1 VAKCTRLGE
10 PDGLAA
16 GRLETTFGV
25 ETMAAGKAD
34 IGAID
39 PPFEIMHPA
48 APGSPAVFDSP
59 HSGRVYPADFIASS
73 RLDRLTLRRSEDCYI
88 DELFAWSCDLGA
100 PLLMAHFP
108 RAYLDVNREPCE
120 LDPAM
125 FMDRLPAH
133 ANTAS
138 PRVAGGLGTIPR
150 IVCEHEE
157 IYRWPLRYREAEARI
172 ERLYRPYHAALAG
185 LMDAAAASAGWALLI
200 DCHSMPSSAAPQV
213 HRPPGGGR
221 ADIVLGDR
229 YAASCDP
236 AITGLLDEL
245 FAARGL
251 RVARNKPYAGG
262 YITQTYGQPRFARHA
277 VQVEVNRGLYIN
289 ERHLSK
295 SAGFERLRQVLA
307 EVFGAFLARLPQIAA
322 VPAIAAE

>member
-1 VAKCTRLGE
+1 MAKCTRLAKVA
-10 PDGLAA
+10 DVAA
-16 GRLETTFGV
+16 GRLATTFGM
-25 ETMAAGKAD
+25 EAMAAGKTG
-34 IGAID
+34 IGTID
-39 PPFEIMHPA
+39 PPFEIVHAA
-48 APGSPAVFDSP
+48 APGSPAVFNSP

-73 RLDRLTLRRSEDCYI
+73 RLDCLTLRRSEDCYI
-88 DELFAWSCDLGA
+88 DELFAWSSDLGA

-120 LDPAM
+120 LDPDM

-150 IVCEHEE
+150 IVCEREE
-157 IYRWPLRYREAEARI
+157 IYRRPLRYREAEARI

-200 DCHSMPSSAAPQV
+200 DCHSMPSTAAPQV
-213 HRPPGGGR
+213 HGSGGGQ

-229 YAASCDP
+229 YASSCDP
-236 AITGLLDEL
+236 AITGLLGDL

-251 RVARNKPYAGG
+251 RVAHNKPYAGG
-262 YITQTYGQPRFARHA
+262 YITQTYGQPRLARHA
-277 VQVEVNRGLYIN
+277 LQVEVNRGLYIN
-289 ERHLSK
+289 ERNLSK
-295 SAGFERLRQVLA
+295 SAGFERLRRVLA
-307 EVFGAFLARLPQIAA
+307 QVFAEFLARLPQIAA
-322 VPAIAAE
+322 GPAIAAE